1 VLGTALGLVVAAA
14 AAVSAFAVHTPDAPR
29 PTTADPAPPTPAAA
43 APPCSRW
50 AGTDGDDAAPGTA
63 AAPLR
68 TVSALA
74 ASLEPGE
81 RGCLLPGVH
90 TEDVRIDRGG
100 RPGAPITLTSAGERA
115 VLRGRLVVTDTADDV
130 VVSGLLLD
138 GRNPGALP
146 SPTVNGD
153 RVVFEDN
160 EVTNHGTAICF
171 NLGHETFGVAVG
183 TVLRRNDVHDCGRRP
198 TTNYDHGIY
207 VAAARDT
214 LIEGNRIHRNA
225 DRGIQLYPDAQRTR
239 ITGNVI
245 DRNGTGVIFSGDT
258 DTASSDNTVVD
269 NVITNSTR
277 TNVEAFWEA
286 DQGTGNL
293 VERNCLWPP
302 GPRNIAPPV
311 GFVER
316 DNVVADPLYLD
327 DTDGEYG
334 RRAGGPCAAIGP
346 HRDPPP

>member
-1 VLGTALGLVVAAA
+1 
-14 AAVSAFAVHTPDAPR
+14 
-29 PTTADPAPPTPAAA
+29 
-43 APPCSRW
+43 
-50 AGTDGDDAAPGTA
+50 
-63 AAPLR
+63 
-68 TVSALA
+68 
-74 ASLEPGE
+74 
-81 RGCLLPGVH
+81 
-90 TEDVRIDRGG
+90 VRIDRGG

-171 NLGHETFGVAVG
+171 SLGHETFGVAVG

-198 TTNYDHGIY
+198 ATNFDHGIY

-225 DRGIQLYPDAQRTR
+225 DRGIQLYPDAQGTR
-239 ITGNVI
+239 IVGNVI

-258 DTASSDNTVVD
+258 DTASSGNTVVD

-277 TNVEAFWEA
+277 TNVESFWEA
-286 DQGTGNL
+286 DQGTGNV

-316 DNVVADPLYLD
+316 DNVVADPFYLD

-346 HRDPPP
+346 R